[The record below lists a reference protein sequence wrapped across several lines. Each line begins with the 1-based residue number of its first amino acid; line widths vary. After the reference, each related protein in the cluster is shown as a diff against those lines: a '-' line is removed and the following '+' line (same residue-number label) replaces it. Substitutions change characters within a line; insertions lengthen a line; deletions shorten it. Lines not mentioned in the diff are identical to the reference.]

1 VLKVASVTRPPIVPD
16 YDQMWTDVYGDH
28 QESGPVHRHLKR
40 IVREVLAPLD
50 YATVLDVG
58 CGFGGNIALLEHGR
72 PTVRVDGADI
82 SDLAL
87 EHARQGRTGSFHK
100 LDVEKGRLD
109 GQWDLVHSGLIL
121 EHIPDDE
128 AALRN
133 MRAMTRKYL
142 VATTIAGDFERYRA
156 WDEAV
161 GHVRNYRRGELEA
174 KLARAGFR
182 VRRSIYWGFPFYSP
196 LARTL
201 QNHSREGLGRFRGHT
216 YALAEALYWL
226 YYLNSWSRGDIVV
239 VAAEPA

>member
-1 VLKVASVTRPPIVPD
+1 VLSEVTVPKPPVVPD
-16 YDQMWTDVYGDH
+16 YDTMWTNVYGDI

-40 IVREVLAPLD
+40 IVRAVLAPLD
-50 YATVLDVG
+50 YQTVLDVG
-58 CGFGGNIALLEHGR
+58 CGVGGNIALLEEGR
-72 PTVRVDGADI
+72 PAVRVDGADI

-87 EHARQGRTGSFHK
+87 GHARQGRSGSFHK
-100 LDVEKGRLD
+100 LDVEKDRLD

-133 MRAMTRKYL
+133 MRAMTRKYF

-161 GHVRNYRRGELEA
+161 GHVRNYQRGELEA
-174 KLARAGFR
+174 KLQRAGFR

-196 LARTL
+196 VARTF
-201 QNHSREGLGRFRGHT
+201 QNHSREGLGRFQGRT
-216 YALAEALYWL
+216 YALAKALYWL
-226 YYLNSWSRGDIVV
+226 YYLNSWSHGDIVI